1 MSTNLSRFGRRG
13 FLFGAAGSALALSG
27 CSVIQ
32 GSGGSTGAAEASVI
46 KFGVSAPKTGP
57 LAEYGKYYE
66 QGFAVALDVINGAG
80 GVDGKPVELVWED
93 SQSDPKQSVPIA
105 QKFVSDSSI
114 LAELGDFS
122 SGASMAATPV
132 YQQGGLVQFGFTNS
146 NPAFTSGGDK
156 AWTTSLTQENYQ
168 EHYVKLLKKY
178 GNTVAVFYQQ
188 TDWGKTS
195 FELFGKYA
203 AQVGLQVTYSSA
215 INPESQDFRPVLLR
229 ALDSKPETVAHLGYG
244 PDGGLLVKQL
254 RALGFTGKTLAGQTT
269 PQFLEIAGKAAEGV
283 ILAENFTLSD
293 TENKQLVEFVAKFRA
308 KFNTDPGSFNVYAYD
323 ALQVLTQAATI
334 GGASR
339 DGVFKGLSA
348 GQTFKTVLLGDL
360 TFNDHRRPNTVVLKE
375 LEVVNG
381 EFVNKGI
388 IK

>member
-1 MSTNLSRFGRRG
+1 MTSNLTRLGRRG

-27 CSVIQ
+27 CSVLQ
-32 GSGGSTGAAEASVI
+32 SSAGTTGAADSAVI
-46 KFGVSAPKTGP
+46 KFGVSAPRTGP

-80 GVDGKPVELVWED
+80 GVDGKQVELVWED
-93 SQSDPKQSVPIA
+93 SQSDPKQSVPVA
-105 QKFVSDSSI
+105 QKFVADSSI
-114 LAELGDFS
+114 IAELGDFS

-132 YQQGGLVQFGFTNS
+132 YQQAGLVQFGFTNS
-146 NPAFTSGGDK
+146 NPRFTAGGDK

-178 GNTVAVFYQQ
+178 GDTVAVFYQQ

-195 FELFGKYA
+195 FELFEKYA
-203 AQVGLQVTYSSA
+203 GQAGLKVTYSSA

-229 ALDSKPETVAHLGYG
+229 ALDSKPQTVAHLGYG

-254 RALGFTGKTLAGQTT
+254 RSLGFTGKTLAGQTT

-283 ILAENFTLSD
+283 VLAENFTLSD
-293 TENKQLVEFVAKFRA
+293 TSNPRQVEFVDKFRT
-308 KFNTDPGSFNVYAYD
+308 KFGIDPGAFNIYAYD
-323 ALQVLTQAATI
+323 ALQVLAQAVAI

-339 DGVFKGLSA
+339 EGVFKGLSA
-348 GQTFKTVLLGDL
+348 GKSFHTILLGDL
-360 TFNDHRRPNTVVLKE
+360 AFSAQRRPERVVLKE

-381 EFVNKGI
+381 EFVNKGVLT
-388 IK
+388 

>member
-1 MSTNLSRFGRRG
+1 MTTNLSQFGRRG
-13 FLFGAAGSALALSG
+13 FLLGAAGSALALSG
-27 CSVIQ
+27 CSVLQ
-32 GSGGSTGAAEASVI
+32 SSSGSTVAADVSVI
-46 KFGVSAPKTGP
+46 KFGVSAPRTGP

-66 QGFAVALDVINGAG
+66 QGFAIALDVINGAG
-80 GVDGKPVELVWED
+80 GVDGKKVELVWED

-105 QKFVSDSSI
+105 QKFVADSSI
-114 LAELGDFS
+114 IAELGDFS

-178 GNTVAVFYQQ
+178 GDTVAVFYQQ

-195 FELFGKYA
+195 FELFEKFAGPA
-203 AQVGLQVTYSSA
+203 GLKITYSSP

-229 ALDSKPETVAHLGYG
+229 ALDGKPQTVAHLGYG

-254 RALGFTGKTLAGQTT
+254 RSLGFTGKTLAGQTT
-269 PQFLEIAGKAAEGV
+269 PQFLEIAGEAAEGV
-283 ILAENFTLSD
+283 VLAENFTLSD
-293 TENKQLVEFVAKFRA
+293 TSPVLAEFVEKFKA

-323 ALQVLTQAATI
+323 ALQVLAQAVKV

-339 DGVFKGLSA
+339 EGVFKGLSS
-348 GQTFKTVLLGDL
+348 GETFKTVLLGDL
-360 TFNDHRRPNTVVLKE
+360 SFNDKRRPNTVVLKE
-375 LEVVNG
+375 LEVVKG
-381 EFVNKGI
+381 EFVSKGI

>member
-1 MSTNLSRFGRRG
+1 MTSNLTRLGRRG

-27 CSVIQ
+27 CSVLQ
-32 GSGGSTGAAEASVI
+32 SSSGTTGAAESSVI
-46 KFGVSAPKTGP
+46 KFGVSAPRTGP

-80 GVDGKPVELVWED
+80 GVDGKKVELVWED
-93 SQSDPKQSVPIA
+93 SQSDPKQSVPVA
-105 QKFVSDSSI
+105 QKFVADSSI
-114 LAELGDFS
+114 IAELGDFS

-146 NPAFTSGGDK
+146 NPKFTAGGDK

-178 GNTVAVFYQQ
+178 GDTVAVFYQQ

-195 FELFGKYA
+195 FELFEKFAGPA
-203 AQVGLQVTYSSA
+203 GLKVTYSSA

-229 ALDSKPETVAHLGYG
+229 ALDSKPQTVAHLGYG

-254 RALGFTGKTLAGQTT
+254 RSLGFTGKTLAGQTT
-269 PQFLEIAGKAAEGV
+269 PQFLEIAGAAAEGV
-283 ILAENFTLSD
+283 VLAENFTLSD
-293 TENKQLVEFVAKFRA
+293 TSNPRQVEFVAKFRD
-308 KFNTDPGSFNVYAYD
+308 KFGTDPGSFNIYAYD
-323 ALQVLTQAATI
+323 ALQVLVQAVAI

-348 GQTFKTVLLGDL
+348 GKSFQTILLGDL
-360 TFNDHRRPNTVVLKE
+360 VFSGQRRPEKIVLKE
-375 LEVVNG
+375 LEVVDG
-381 EFVNKGI
+381 EFVSKGV